1 MDPILRTTGRT
12 HESPL
17 PSNLPLIRARSC
29 GRSPWRPRQATLAA
43 SSGT

>member
-17 PSNLPLIRARSC
+17 PSKPAPDQGEKLRALALTSPRSN
-29 GRSPWRPRQATLAA
+29 PR
-43 SSGT
+43 GFVGH